1 MIFVGTSFA
10 AMPSIQTKIMDVV
23 LHGQILA
30 GALMQS
36 AFNIANA
43 LGAESGAWVLNLG
56 YSYEYTAILGG
67 VLTLCGLLLFCFL
80 WYAEK
85 HD

>member
-1 MIFVGTSFA
+1 
-10 AMPSIQTKIMDVV
+10 MPSIQTKIMDVA

-43 LGAESGAWVLNLG
+43 LGAESGAWVLKWG
-56 YSYEYTAILGG
+56 YSYEYTAVLGG
-67 VLTLCGLLLFCFL
+67 ILTLCGLLIFCFL
-80 WYAEK
+80 
-85 HD
+85 